1 MATGRRQPGQRPPRV
16 HDQNVHAS
24 VFQGAPCDR
33 KDRDGDRMKTCGSG
47 SRGTNRKL
55 LLEPIMSRRQR
66 LHVPRGTYYVVQRG
80 STHQPVFARQEDYP
94 VFERLLAAGLRRNGT
109 SVHAYC
115 WTPQAIHLLVQI
127 DEVSVGRFMQGLT
140 SRYARSIH
148 QRAGESGHFFQQR
161 YQATLLDAETY
172 LLKMLHYIHYIP
184 QLTGLVP
191 DARTYQHSS
200 HKVYQGEADIPWLST
215 RKALHSFGEED
226 TKSAYRNLM
235 SDVPSQQ
242 DAVLFERGGNND
254 LRVIGSPEFLQS
266 LPRESRT
273 YRSKVSL
280 DEIIH
285 SVTCAIGVERDHVL
299 SASRKRELALA
310 RALIAWFA
318 MERRVCTLSE
328 VARRLRR
335 DPSTLSVAVSRYRS
349 SRPDLFKLNSLHY
362 LVPLG
367 PQEIRAE

>member
-1 MATGRRQPGQRPPRV
+1 
-16 HDQNVHAS
+16 
-24 VFQGAPCDR
+24 
-33 KDRDGDRMKTCGSG
+33 
-47 SRGTNRKL
+47 
-55 LLEPIMSRRQR
+55 MSRRQR
-66 LHVPRGTYYVVQRG
+66 LHIPRGTYYVVQRG
-80 STHQPVFARQEDYP
+80 SAHQPIFSTPKDYS
-94 VFERLLAAGLRRNGT
+94 VFECLLAAGLRRNGT
-109 SVHAYC
+109 TVHAYC
-115 WTPQAIHLLVQI
+115 WTPQAIHLLLQI
-127 DEVSVGRFMQGLT
+127 DEISVGRFMQGLT

-148 QRAGESGHFFQQR
+148 QQVGESGHFFQQR

-172 LLKMLHYIHYIP
+172 LLKLMNYIHYIP
-184 QLTGLVP
+184 ESTGLTE
-191 DARTYQHSS
+191 DARAYSHSS
-200 HKVYQGEADIPWLST
+200 HRAYLHEADVPWLTT
-215 RKALHSFGEED
+215 RKVLHSFGEED
-226 TKSAYRNLM
+226 SSAAYQELM
-235 SDVPSQQ
+235 SHAPSSQ
-242 DAVLFERGGNND
+242 DAILFERGGVND
-254 LRVIGSPEFLQS
+254 LRVIGSPEFLQN

-280 DEIIH
+280 DQIIY
-285 SVTCAIGVERDHVL
+285 SVTFALGVEREHVL

-367 PQEIRAE
+367 PQEARAE

>member
-1 MATGRRQPGQRPPRV
+1 
-16 HDQNVHAS
+16 
-24 VFQGAPCDR
+24 
-33 KDRDGDRMKTCGSG
+33 
-47 SRGTNRKL
+47 
-55 LLEPIMSRRQR
+55 MSRRQR

-80 STHQPVFARQEDYP
+80 SAHQPIFSTPEDYS

-109 SVHAYC
+109 TVHAYC
-115 WTPQAIHLLVQI
+115 WTPQAIHLLLQI
-127 DEVSVGRFMQGLT
+127 DEISVGRFMQGLT

-172 LLKMLHYIHYIP
+172 LLKLMNYIHYIP
-184 QLTGLVP
+184 ESSGMIE
-191 DARTYQHSS
+191 DARAYPHSS
-200 HKVYQGEADIPWLST
+200 HRAYLREADVPWLTT
-215 RKALHSFGEED
+215 RKVLHSFPEED
-226 TKSAYRNLM
+226 ADAAYQELM
-235 SDVPSQQ
+235 SHAPSSQ
-242 DAVLFERGGNND
+242 DTLLFERGGVND
-254 LRVIGSPEFLQS
+254 LRVIGSPEFLQN

-273 YRSKVSL
+273 YHSKVSL
-280 DEIIH
+280 DQIIY
-285 SVTCAIGVERDHVL
+285 SVTCALGVEREHVL

-367 PQEIRAE
+367 PQEVRAE